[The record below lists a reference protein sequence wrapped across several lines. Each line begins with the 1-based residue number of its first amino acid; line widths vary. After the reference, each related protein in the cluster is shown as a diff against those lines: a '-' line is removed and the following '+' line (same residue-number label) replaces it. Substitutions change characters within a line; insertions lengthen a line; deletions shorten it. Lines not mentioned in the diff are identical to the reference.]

1 MHAWVTLFTGA
12 MKEFTCFDELGNHN
26 LYLLDTK
33 PLGDQISNRRI
44 HAQHL
49 QTSIHVHLLAVLIN
63 STTVW
68 RILFLRLG
76 IRQHSSDFN
85 TWIHRFCFEQR
96 RDTQQLFFLSRWI
109 TPIWLQLDKN
119 TTVHHLG
126 LDVYESRGLEITH
139 QIGECR
145 KLTAAAAQWREIKP

>member
-1 MHAWVTLFTGA
+1 LNWEIIENSDLLCMNDIYMTRVLSVITKILHTFNQTCMRGWRSLLVQWKNLHVSTNWVTT
-12 MKEFTCFDELGNHN
+12 TCICLTRSLSVTKSPNH
-26 LYLLDTK
+26 
-33 PLGDQISNRRI
+33 RI

-96 RDTQQLFFLSRWI
+96 RNTQQLFFF
-109 TPIWLQLDKN
+109 LD
-119 TTVHHLG
+119 
-126 LDVYESRGLEITH
+126 E
-139 QIGECR
+139 
-145 KLTAAAAQWREIKP
+145 